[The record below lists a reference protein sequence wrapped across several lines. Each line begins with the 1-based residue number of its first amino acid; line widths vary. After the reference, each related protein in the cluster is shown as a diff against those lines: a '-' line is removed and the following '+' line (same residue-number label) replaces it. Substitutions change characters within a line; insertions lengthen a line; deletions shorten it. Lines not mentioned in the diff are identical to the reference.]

1 VTQHYKKNVFLS
13 RIDYFYFIMHSP
25 DMSINYPLRVFL
37 TSSIIALILIVGSQ
51 PSVQQSLVS
60 FFGLEQIQ
68 SVSNK
73 SKTNNINQK
82 SEESKINRVVDGDT
96 AVLKDGRT
104 VRFLNIDTPETKK
117 PETPI
122 MCFGKEA
129 SEFTKA
135 LVEGQDVTLVSDQE
149 DKDKYGRDLRFIF
162 LKGRN
167 IDDINQ
173 SVNAL
178 LVQKGF
184 ARTVVYEPNDTYK
197 KEFNGYQ
204 FEAQKKGLGV
214 WKCPNP
220 FKE

>member
-1 VTQHYKKNVFLS
+1 
-13 RIDYFYFIMHSP
+13 
-25 DMSINYPLRVFL
+25 MSINYPLRVFL
-37 TSSIIALILIVGSQ
+37 TSSIIVVILLVGSQ
-51 PSVQQSLVS
+51 PSVQQSLIS
-60 FFGLEQIQ
+60 FFGLEKIQ
-68 SVSNK
+68 SVSSK
-73 SKTNNINQK
+73 SKTDIGNQK
-82 SEESKINRVVDGDT
+82 VEESKINRVIDGDT

-104 VRFLNIDTPETKK
+104 IRFLNVDTPETKK

-135 LVEGQDVTLVSDQE
+135 LIEGQDVTLVSDKE
-149 DKDKYGRDLRFIF
+149 DQDKYGRSLRFIF

-184 ARTVVYEPNDTYK
+184 ARTVVYRPNDTFE
-197 KEFNGYQ
+197 KEFTGYQ

>member
-1 VTQHYKKNVFLS
+1 
-13 RIDYFYFIMHSP
+13 
-25 DMSINYPLRVFL
+25 MSINYPLRVLL
-37 TSSIIALILIVGSQ
+37 TSSIIVVILLVGSQ
-51 PSVQQSLVS
+51 PSVQQSLIS
-60 FFGLEQIQ
+60 FFGLEKIQ
-68 SVSNK
+68 SVSSK
-73 SKTNNINQK
+73 SKTNIKNQK
-82 SEESKINRVVDGDT
+82 AEESKINRVIDGDT
-96 AVLKDGRT
+96 AVLRDGRT
-104 VRFLNIDTPETKK
+104 IRFLNVDTPETKK
-117 PETPI
+117 PDTPI

-135 LVEGQDVTLVSDQE
+135 LIEGQDVTLVSDKENQ
-149 DKDKYGRDLRFIF
+149 DKYGRDLRFIF

-184 ARTVVYEPNDTYK
+184 ARTVVYDPNNTYE
-197 KEFNGYQ
+197 KEFTGYQ

>member
-1 VTQHYKKNVFLS
+1 
-13 RIDYFYFIMHSP
+13 
-25 DMSINYPLRVFL
+25 MSINYPLRVFL
-37 TSSIIALILIVGSQ
+37 TSSIIVVILLVGSQ
-51 PSVQQSLVS
+51 PSVQQSLIS
-60 FFGLEQIQ
+60 FFGLEKIQ
-68 SVSNK
+68 SVSGK
-73 SKTNNINQK
+73 SKTSSGNQK
-82 SEESKINRVVDGDT
+82 AEESKINRVIDGDT
-96 AVLKDGRT
+96 VVLRDGRT
-104 VRFLNIDTPETKK
+104 VRLLNVDTPETKK
-117 PETPI
+117 PDTPI

-135 LVEGQDVTLVSDQE
+135 LIEGQDVTIVSDKE
-149 DKDKYGRDLRFIF
+149 DLDKYGRSLRFIF

-167 IDDINQ
+167 TDDINQ

-178 LVQKGF
+178 LIQKGF
-184 ARTVVYEPNDTYK
+184 ARSVAYNPNDTYE